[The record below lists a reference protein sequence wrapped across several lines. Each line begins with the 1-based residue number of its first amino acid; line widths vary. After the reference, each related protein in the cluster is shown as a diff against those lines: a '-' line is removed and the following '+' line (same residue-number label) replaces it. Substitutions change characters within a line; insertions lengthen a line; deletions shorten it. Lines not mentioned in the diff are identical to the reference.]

1 MVVIG
6 NLKYL
11 GSGYENE
18 GDVDVFG
25 GIECV
30 GGK

>member
-6 NLKYL
+6 NLEYL
-11 GSGYENE
+11 DSGDEKG

-25 GIECV
+25 GIGCV
-30 GGK
+30 VW